1 MVLSPPHTYH
11 STLVLTPSQ
20 DTHSQNSACN
30 TSFKKLIIGAL
41 APSPLKL
48 LHHESKVEEEANV
61 QAEEPE
67 KAEEAGRSTG
77 KAAVFHPPRL
87 KEPK

>member
-1 MVLSPPHTYH
+1 MVLSPPYTYH
-11 STLVLTPSQ
+11 GTLVLTPSY
-20 DTHSQNSACN
+20 DTHSQNSAFN

-48 LHHESKVEEEANV
+48 MHHESKVEEEANV

-67 KAEEAGRSTG
+67 KAKKAEAQVNQLCFTHQG
-77 KAAVFHPPRL
+77 
-87 KEPK
+87 

>member
-67 KAEEAGRSTG
+67 KAEEAEAQVNQLCFTHQG
-77 KAAVFHPPRL
+77 
-87 KEPK
+87 